1 MKTQKPETEPEIL
14 EVTIEKIVPNGFGL
28 GHTGGLTVM
37 VPLVA
42 PGDKVRVKTG
52 KRNGK
57 LVFAQ
62 LEEVIEPSPLRVEPG
77 CKYFGRCGGCNFQQ
91 LSYEEQLKAKVA
103 IIDDCL
109 RRIAKIE
116 NPPEIHITPSP
127 EPWHYRSRA
136 SWHADSVN
144 KKLGYFY
151 RNSNEVCDIEECPK
165 LVEPLQAE
173 LTRLRSEMHWG
184 ELWDNVVHIDAASAD
199 KISLFSKEFA
209 EEPAE
214 LMFESNG
221 FKFQYNARV
230 FFQGNPF
237 VTPKLVEAAVKGLR
251 GGLALDLYCGVG
263 LFTLPLSKNFSRVI
277 GIEEN
282 PESIAFAKKN
292 AEKNGSY
299 NILFTGEDVGR
310 GIKEHNRRLRDLDTL
325 LLDPPRV
332 GVEKAVI
339 KFIIDLSPREIVYVS
354 CDPATLARD
363 LKALLEKYEL
373 THIEAFDMFPQTHH
387 VETLARLRIKAKSSG
402 SV

>member
-1 MKTQKPETEPEIL
+1 MPTDKPEITSEIL

-28 GHTGGLTVM
+28 GHTNGLTVM

-42 PGDKVRVKTG
+42 PGDRVRVSTG
-52 KRNGK
+52 KRNGN

-62 LEEVIEPSPLRVEPG
+62 LEEVLEPSPLRVEPG
-77 CKYFGRCGGCNFQQ
+77 CKYFGKCGGCNFQQ

-109 RRIAKIE
+109 RRIAKIGD
-116 NPPEIHITPSP
+116 PPEINITPSP
-127 EPWHYRSRA
+127 TAWHYRSRA
-136 SWHADSVN
+136 SWHADTVN

-151 RNSNEVCDIEECPK
+151 RNSNEVCDIDECPK
-165 LVEPLQAE
+165 LIEPLQAE

-209 EEPAE
+209 EEPEE
-214 LMFESNG
+214 LTFASNG
-221 FKFQYNARV
+221 FEFHYNARV
-230 FFQGNPF
+230 FFQGNPY
-237 VTPKLVEAAVKGLR
+237 VTPKLVEAAVKGLS

-263 LFTLPLSKNFSRVI
+263 LFTLPLSKNFLRVI

-282 PESIAFAKKN
+282 LESIGFAKKN

-299 NILFTGEDVGR
+299 NILFTGDDVGR
-310 GIKEHNRRLRDLDTL
+310 GIKENNRRLRKLDVL

-339 KFIIDLSPREIVYVS
+339 KTILELSPREIVYVS

-363 LKALLEKYEL
+363 LKALFEKYEL

-387 VETLARLRIKAKSSG
+387 VETVARL
-402 SV
+402 SVNSKT